1 MARDLFEEAGIVM
14 APAAKQGGRDLFE
27 EFGVAAPAPDR
38 PERSAL
44 RGAADVALEVVS
56 GGIKGIKF
64 ISDAAGADNVVSR
77 GLGAA
82 DDAVKGLQSPLAQ
95 YEDRQVSQIMREAED
110 KGGLEQ
116 AGQALRAAGV
126 APVRMSLGAL
136 ATGAPVIA
144 ASMIPGVR
152 EASWGARLAA
162 MGTLG
167 ATQGAG
173 VVKSS
178 IYEGVRDRALQ
189 EGLAQDEAQAVAERA
204 QRYTENP
211 GLIAGGAALGAAAS
225 ATGFERSVAQIL
237 GRKAAE
243 QAVARSAVGSVA
255 KGVVKEAP
263 LEATQGGQERYATNV
278 ATDRAG
284 FETPAFRGVVG
295 SATLEGTLSAPGGA
309 IGGALDYAGSRRQP
323 PAEGP
328 DPAAEPAATP
338 VADQP
343 SARPTLSAETVQ
355 ATAQA
360 RLDALERKANGT
372 PEQTVVGPDGASL
385 VVPGEQPQYLNLEER
400 RERTFLRE
408 NLGEPQRLADGLGV
422 TVGTAATPEA
432 RLVELDLLSQVR
444 GLSEPERAEFDALL
458 AQFDQEDADGGDG
471 AVPPMDP
478 GADGSGA
485 ADDAAGMGAG
495 VGVDGR
501 PEPGVV
507 GSGPAAGTGGEAV
520 PPGRDAERAAVAPA
534 APAVPDTAP
543 AVQAT
548 APAVPEATTEVASA
562 PAEVTGAPAVQPAPI
577 TREAK
582 LPLGSTV
589 YDGQG
594 NPWRV
599 QNRRSGIL
607 TLQPIVGGTPDT
619 KAAQRF
625 VIDQDKAPANS
636 GARVEPLFL
645 QAPAQGPQ
653 AGSTPTGAEA
663 PVGEAPASGES
674 GVSPAYARRVFRG
687 SGRKDKG
694 SVYNGGSTP
703 ILGDAAY
710 YALDEKTAS
719 KFGPNV
725 EARDVSLRNPLVI
738 DSDQKWRALTREAG
752 DEETA
757 ANADAVAG
765 MLRDRLEVAR
775 RDVGPK
781 QGAGDAGTGV
791 GGVPRADLGTAVQPS
806 DGRPGGAGD
815 QAGRAFAG
823 GGGVAGDTGLPR
835 PEGGDAAPQGLAAP
849 AGDGGGARPVVLQ
862 NRDRSGVASVTQMQS
877 IAANPDPR
885 RLSFSR
891 DFGSGA
897 PVVFSNFDE
906 ARLVDAQLGRED
918 TITDSQGRQYAIQ
931 YAVIEAD
938 EVVASNAA
946 DGTPNDLYED
956 SDTPGLIRAVAGNGR
971 MAGLQEAFRRGTA
984 AGYAQG
990 IAADTALHGIDPA
1003 VIDAM
1008 SNPVLVR
1015 IMRADDVTPDIGDR
1029 SNVSGAARLNPVEQA
1044 RTDMARV
1051 NLEALDFTEAGDPT
1065 PAAVKAFVA
1074 GMPEAERSEL
1084 MTRDGAAGRQ
1094 AIDRLMAAT
1103 FAKAYGDER
1112 LVELYAQA
1120 TDPDARNVLSAM
1132 AQAAGAMARLEGM
1145 GDLDVRSLVIDAA
1158 NMAVNAARNGV
1169 SLAKFAQTPDITLA
1183 PEVRPIAETLA
1194 ANARSAKRM
1203 AEALRSLADLAYS
1216 EATKESADMFGE
1228 VPRRTR
1234 GQVIEEVFG
1243 GQRREGGADAV
1254 QNAGRA
1260 GVDEAGAAGQGDAPG
1275 QREPAGNTGQPQGE
1289 RSDRPADGQDDAFGL
1304 TSYTLDELAQR
1315 DAELEQTQ
1323 ADQQAEQDRRASA
1336 PPADDFVL
1344 SGSDRPADQAAARG
1358 QMELAEAPATEAAAP
1373 VDPTQLERDYRT
1385 YPTQVRKQIAD
1396 NGASA
1401 ALYRAA
1407 GARSADAFST
1417 LPMDDQ
1423 AAAYVKFVEAGGAP
1437 ASGLP
1442 QDYNAWVMAQERD
1455 AENRRLQGDPVVR
1468 QANGKAFASRATAER
1483 FMRDHDLSDTH
1494 EARETVGGFELRR
1507 LPEAQRPSAIRRLAE
1522 RQAADPETQRQERA
1536 FARAEEIGTAAD
1548 AAVMAYENGE
1558 STIEE
1563 FEAALD
1569 AVAPAAAAK
1578 PKRTKPAATDQRIAD
1593 YFAPGNIVPSYGGG
1607 FDRVLEFRPGEDG
1620 KWSVKVEA
1628 VRKDGDAWVADGGP
1642 RDARWHSTAP
1652 DQRALTKGPEERAPA
1667 DEAPKAEAAA
1677 GKQATPIS
1685 DFGSKIGGARKDTS
1699 TPTGPRGTKQA
1710 DDRPGWRKRYSVSQI
1725 AASSRLSE
1733 VGRWT
1738 IHDERVKDRLGQA
1751 KQVGRDSYATKEEAE
1766 AAIPLAEVARNHRAV
1781 PASTKQGESTVYE
1794 IVRDVTD
1801 RKRVKVVDQQ
1811 FVTREDALRYMIE
1824 HAVEIIE
1831 TKTSFGEEILPT
1843 PETVMRKGPPRRTA
1857 DSVGEDFQ
1865 RAFGFRGVEFGNWNN
1880 QAERQEVMN
1889 HAYDGLM
1896 DLAEVLGI
1904 PPKAIGLD
1912 GELALA
1918 FGARGNGLS
1927 GARAHYEPDY
1937 AVINLTKMHGAGS
1950 LAHEWLHAVDHYFA
1964 RQDGKA
1970 KSARVKNKRG
1980 DDVFPTQGT
1989 EQAMASHGFGYK
2001 SAVRQEVR
2009 DAYKAVIET
2018 MYRKAEQFVEDTQR
2032 ADRFVANARKD
2043 VQTRLVSIRQ
2053 DLAEQKDPRYWKRKN
2068 APASAEQLAAFDEIS
2083 RKIVDGEMLETTL
2096 VPVRSA
2102 TTRKTLGS
2110 MRWSNDALERI
2121 SAILKDVRGRGGFD
2135 STNQSGVLDRLRQ
2148 EMGNYSQRLKM
2159 LADAQSAEVKS
2170 RKVPTEYAMA
2180 AKSIDQGRASD
2191 YWSTPHEMAARAFQ
2205 SYVLDKIAEQ
2215 GGESDFLTYGPEN
2228 VVVPTPWGWKRP
2240 FPAGAERKEIN
2251 AAFDALFATIQTR
2264 ETDTG
2269 VAMFS
2274 RSEETRKAYEA
2285 RIDALFAGEKA
2296 ARVGAKVLDRSDMLD
2311 MLGLGG
2317 GPVHLAESKVLDGR
2331 DNHPRM
2337 TAEAWKKIP
2346 QWIEDPAAVF
2356 ESDTVSRRLTFIA
2369 PETVGGAP
2377 VIVIVEPNVDV
2388 GAADLRVHIL
2398 VNAYDKDGGKP
2409 PFGRWMRDGLA
2420 RYVDQKKFPTILAQA
2435 GLQLPSTTQNKP
2447 GTRKILTE
2455 KNLAGYRRAAM
2466 SRGAGPGLSVEA
2478 ATSIAA
2484 AVRKAWANG
2493 PEVVVVA
2500 DMADQKIPQAVR
2512 DADAEQRSRGATG
2525 EPEGFFYGG
2534 KVYLVAGQLATPA
2547 DVVRVLSHEALGHY
2561 GLRGL
2566 FGDRLAGILDQI
2578 GLVRRTEVMAKRQE
2592 YGLPDTTA
2600 GRRVAA
2606 EEVLSVMA
2614 QTNPQLGFVR
2624 RAVAAIRTW
2633 LRGLGLDLRM
2643 TDDEIIR
2650 SFILP
2655 ARQWVQ
2661 RGGARPAAGEVSMSR
2676 GEQVHAEIDE
2686 DTEALLE
2693 EFGLPAGSR
2702 EEAQRALAAGDRVFV
2717 AAEMD
2722 EQAIEVL
2729 SVRGLEGYTPD
2740 QMLVLRRGDGMAF
2753 SRSAMKS
2760 ATANMDRG
2768 LKALAQA
2775 VMGRTTVHRAM
2786 FRNGLGWVDFVWG
2799 DEGTV
2804 KSDGRTKGA
2813 KGLSHIVEARMRK
2826 DGLTEKEAIGVLSE
2840 MVRAIAAGGETK
2852 RRQVGRSVSAT
2863 FEHDGYRVALVKT
2876 HGANA
2881 WVVTAFEIGPD
2892 ARPAG
2897 YATAAPTQTA
2907 ASLSRD
2913 GMGAGPVAPGDTVP
2927 SLGRATRGDSTN
2939 RGGTAGA
2946 GSRDS
2951 MAPGREDGNAMFSRS
2966 TLGDTPPPST
2976 PPANRWQ
2983 RLKARAMELTSPEA
2997 LDKLI
3002 YELQDKFID
3011 LKRIRDHIAAL
3022 GGTVNDLNDAY
3033 LGEELYHKRLAK
3045 RTQDF
3050 LNDEVKPLL
3059 AELRATG
3066 TGIQDFERFLHARHA
3081 PEANRVLAERNP
3093 NQEMID
3099 ARRAQLAADV
3109 RQLELDLQ
3117 RATARGTA
3125 TKAIEQALDTARE
3138 QQRVWGRVQAFRGT
3152 EAERNALSGMSD
3164 DEAQALMDGLPPG
3177 RRQVLESLAARVDA
3191 INGKTLD
3198 ALQSY
3203 GLMDRASLDA
3213 WRATYQFYVPLHRD
3227 EAHADS
3233 GAHPIGQ
3240 GYLSKGDAA
3249 KRRTGSTEQVTNI
3262 LSHVVMQREAAL
3274 TRGEKARV
3282 GKQLYLLAAQNP
3294 DPSLW
3299 QVDKPPKIRRVDEAT
3314 GTVVTMVDPL
3324 YKQKPNVLMVRI
3336 GGKDAAIVFNERN
3349 PQAMRLAE
3357 ALRNLDV
3364 GDLHFLVGMV
3374 AKGTRWFASVNTQ
3387 YNPIFGLIN
3396 FARDLGAGVLNLS
3409 TTPLAGKER
3418 QVAHGTFAA
3427 MRAIYRDTRGKAPA
3441 NAQWARLWQ
3450 QMQDD
3455 GGTTGYR
3462 DLFVD
3467 ANDRAKK
3474 LQRELGALDRGQASK
3489 AAHAVLD
3496 WLSAYNETM
3505 ENAVRLAAYKEA
3517 LDMGMSRPRAASLAK
3532 NLTVNFN
3539 RKGRQTREA
3548 GAFYAF
3554 FNAAIQGN
3562 TRMFQTLLGPAGK
3575 KIMLGGVML
3584 GAINTL
3590 LGMAVM
3596 GGGDEDEWE
3605 KIPEFIKERS
3615 IIIPVGRQDYV
3626 TIPMPLGFH
3635 VLPNIGRTAVEMMLG
3650 DPDKTP
3656 GKMVGKLLMTLAE
3669 AFNPLG
3675 SSQDLLQM
3683 AAPTVIDPVA
3693 ALTQNR
3699 DWTGRPIY
3707 RPDYNSLDPTP
3718 GPQRAKDT
3726 ASTPSRVIAE
3736 LLNMATGGTE
3746 YRPGAISW
3754 TPDQIDYVF
3763 GQLTGGLGREILKL
3777 NQTIVAPITG
3787 EELPAYK
3794 IPLVGRIYGNT
3805 RGPSAQSERFYE
3817 NVREIN
3823 EIENELRG
3831 RAKAGQDVQEV
3842 LREEPLARLIGAGNA
3857 AEQQIRRL
3865 REQRRAVS
3873 ERAEPGY
3880 RNEVAEINERIG
3892 GVMAVLSRQVGE
3904 AKRAETVE

>member
-372 PEQTVVGPDGASL
+372 PEQTVVGPDGAPL

-422 TVGTAATPEA
+422 TVGTAATPAA

-471 AVPPMDP
+471 AVPPVDP
-478 GADGSGA
+478 GAAGGGA
-485 ADDAAGMGAG
+485 ADDATGMGAG

-507 GSGPAAGTGGEAV
+507 GSGPAAGAGGEAV
-520 PPGRDAERAAVAPA
+520 PPGRDAERAAVAPEA
-534 APAVPDTAP
+534 AEIVQPDSSGRPLADRIRSLVGLALSEAKSRVQRKRQEWTAVSPVDERFAQQVAEKAPDLDVSGYRHILDEDAIRKVLADHGSEQERQRGQIPVTEADFELTPQILSNGTVESIGKTKNGLASVTTVAQIGDQFYYVEEIRTGRNALAMKTMWKRPARSAP
-543 AVQAT
+543 GKPVSEQS
-548 APAVPEATTEVASA
+548 PEALAGPPPQGAESVAGE
-562 PAEVTGAPAVQPAPI
+562 PGVAPI

-653 AGSTPTGAEA
+653 AQPAAGEPVAPAETEKEARERRASRGHFASQQGYQIDSEDRGSFGVTVSRLKDGGVLIDDDGQFIEYNADFARGKSDEEILRYSFEPVGFRGARQSNAAPVDVSPSAQNSNTSAEPVQIPAENEQVGGGGGAGAVEPLAVIEGFRQQFSKMPSGMTPEQYRAFIDRRNVAEA
-663 PVGEAPASGES
+663 QAVRQLVEAAQSGGLSLPSRYGGSLMMTPEPTNGGATWRVTRLMDDGAPAGHMEFNTPELAAANLLSMAGQPERAAAPE
-674 GVSPAYARRVFRG
+674 PASAVAPTTTPAKPPKRTRQEAAAARRQEYERTNPFKAFLAKHGVNTADRSDVGGERRKPVMVPYFGPMFRN
-687 SGRKDKG
+687 
-694 SVYNGGSTP
+694 NGMR
-703 ILGDAAY
+703 
-710 YALDEKTAS
+710 LDELALLA
-719 KFGPNV
+719 V
-725 EARDVSLRNPLVI
+725 EAGFLTQSDI
-738 DSDQKWRALTREAG
+738 DSDL
-752 DEETA
+752 D
-757 ANADAVAG
+757 N
-765 MLRDRLEVAR
+765 
-775 RDVGPK
+775 
-781 QGAGDAGTGV
+781 
-791 GGVPRADLGTAVQPS
+791 GGVNKLADMIQRTLAGERVKRAVDYENDAEAEYEA
-806 DGRPGGAGD
+806 RA
-815 QAGRAFAG
+815 QAYYEAQAEAEQAL
-823 GGGVAGDTGLPR
+823 V
-835 PEGGDAAPQGLAAP
+835 
-849 AGDGGGARPVVLQ
+849 
-862 NRDRSGVASVTQMQS
+862 
-877 IAANPDPR
+877 
-885 RLSFSR
+885 
-891 DFGSGA
+891 
-897 PVVFSNFDE
+897 DE
-906 ARLVDAQLGRED
+906 ATDDEINALLQLASQEDAELSTEEIDYIAGQEED
-918 TITDSQGRQYAIQ
+918 
-931 YAVIEAD
+931 VAD
-938 EVVASNAA
+938 EA
-946 DGTPNDLYED
+946 
-956 SDTPGLIRAVAGNGR
+956 
-971 MAGLQEAFRRGTA
+971 QGTA
-984 AGYAQG
+984 AGASPSG
-990 IAADTALHGIDPA
+990 DP
-1003 VIDAM
+1003 
-1008 SNPVLVR
+1008 
-1015 IMRADDVTPDIGDR
+1015 G
-1029 SNVSGAARLNPVEQA
+1029 SGAATRAESAGEVEPFALGQQTEADVSRQEAQRRLDEAARQRQAAEQA
-1044 RTDMARV
+1044 RR
-1051 NLEALDFTEAGDPT
+1051 
-1065 PAAVKAFVA
+1065 
-1074 GMPEAERSEL
+1074 
-1084 MTRDGAAGRQ
+1084 
-1094 AIDRLMAAT
+1094 
-1103 FAKAYGDER
+1103 
-1112 LVELYAQA
+1112 
-1120 TDPDARNVLSAM
+1120 
-1132 AQAAGAMARLEGM
+1132 
-1145 GDLDVRSLVIDAA
+1145 DAA
-1158 NMAVNAARNGV
+1158 PPPEE
-1169 SLAKFAQTPDITLA
+1169 FTLA
-1183 PEVRPIAETLA
+1183 
-1194 ANARSAKRM
+1194 
-1203 AEALRSLADLAYS
+1203 
-1216 EATKESADMFGE
+1216 
-1228 VPRRTR
+1228 
-1234 GQVIEEVFG
+1234 
-1243 GQRREGGADAV
+1243 
-1254 QNAGRA
+1254 
-1260 GVDEAGAAGQGDAPG
+1260 
-1275 QREPAGNTGQPQGE
+1275 
-1289 RSDRPADGQDDAFGL
+1289 
-1304 TSYTLDELAQR
+1304 
-1315 DAELEQTQ
+1315 
-1323 ADQQAEQDRRASA
+1323 
-1336 PPADDFVL
+1336 
-1344 SGSDRPADQAAARG
+1344 GSDRAADLAAARG
-1358 QMELAEAPATEAAAP
+1358 QMELGGEAPVDAAAAQSPSSPSNDRPEPTEAQKTASSAEKKLSAKLDDVGEQLYANRRNFVGRGLKWDDVAGLNDTLKVKEVRKAKVWPKPDYEKLIADGMPAVLARMVKHVYDGLGAAPTLRGAPTDGDLRRYIDTIGKVREAVFGLVNDRAAVKAFAESALALARRDRQSSGPIAITGMLSTAQDAQALAEIVLRRVWPDEMGKGRYERFKRGSDANAEALVIGGNRALRALQFDRQDFAKWAKDIGEGWPASREAWQVHGYRVLAPGGYAISGEKQVTRFNRTTMEAEPTGDTYFQVTTDSARKFWRLPTRPAEGAFLLVDQNGSLARQFESEAAA
-1373 VDPTQLERDYRT
+1373 
-1385 YPTQVRKQIAD
+1385 I
-1396 NGASA
+1396 
-1401 ALYRAA
+1401 
-1407 GARSADAFST
+1407 DA
-1417 LPMDDQ
+1417 
-1423 AAAYVKFVEAGGAP
+1423 
-1437 ASGLP
+1437 
-1442 QDYNAWVMAQERD
+1442 
-1455 AENRRLQGDPVVR
+1455 
-1468 QANGKAFASRATAER
+1468 
-1483 FMRDHDLSDTH
+1483 
-1494 EARETVGGFELRR
+1494 ARELVKREKGIGQDDRGTN
-1507 LPEAQRPSAIRRLAE
+1507 IAE
-1522 RQAADPETQRQERA
+1522 SER
-1536 FARAEEIGTAAD
+1536 
-1548 AAVMAYENGE
+1548 
-1558 STIEE
+1558 
-1563 FEAALD
+1563 
-1569 AVAPAAAAK
+1569 
-1578 PKRTKPAATDQRIAD
+1578 
-1593 YFAPGNIVPSYGGG
+1593 
-1607 FDRVLEFRPGEDG
+1607 
-1620 KWSVKVEA
+1620 
-1628 VRKDGDAWVADGGP
+1628 
-1642 RDARWHSTAP
+1642 
-1652 DQRALTKGPEERAPA
+1652 
-1667 DEAPKAEAAA
+1667 
-1677 GKQATPIS
+1677 
-1685 DFGSKIGGARKDTS
+1685 
-1699 TPTGPRGTKQA
+1699 TGPARRQHGEN
-1710 DDRPGWRKRYSVSQI
+1710 VSGE
-1725 AASSRLSE
+1725 RMME
-1733 VGRWT
+1733 V
-1738 IHDERVKDRLGQA
+1738 
-1751 KQVGRDSYATKEEAE
+1751 
-1766 AAIPLAEVARNHRAV
+1766 
-1781 PASTKQGESTVYE
+1781 
-1794 IVRDVTD
+1794 
-1801 RKRVKVVDQQ
+1801 
-1811 FVTREDALRYMIE
+1811 
-1824 HAVEIIE
+1824 
-1831 TKTSFGEEILPT
+1831 
-1843 PETVMRKGPPRRTA
+1843 
-1857 DSVGEDFQ
+1857 
-1865 RAFGFRGVEFGNWNN
+1865 FGFRGVNFGREGWIK
-1880 QAERQEVMN
+1880 QAERQAYLN
-1889 HAYDGLM
+1889 AAYDGLL
-1896 DLAEVLGI
+1896 DLAELLNV
-1904 PPKAIGLD
+1904 PPKAMSLD
-1912 GELALA
+1912 GALGIA
-1918 FGARGNGLS
+1918 FGAQGK
-1927 GARAHYEPDY
+1927 GAFAAHFMPGVNE
-1937 AVINLTKMHGAGS
+1937 INLTKTRGAGT
-1950 LAHEWLHAVDHYFA
+1950 LAHEWGHALDHYFA
-1964 RQDGKA
+1964 TQAGLAKDPEPMVSEHAHKGDTEPRVVRGADGKL
-1970 KSARVKNKRG
+1970 KSESVKTFG
-1980 DDVFPTQGT
+1980 DGLRPEIVQAFRAIV
-1989 EQAMASHGFGYK
+1989 QAMSKRPETEGEAKMRQARSLAQSRSTAESWLKEARRAIENSLSNEKEALLAEFDRHADAIRQGEPGDGYVQSGNLAMSPRVADIRETVKKATTRLLSKGETENLDRAARWLRNDLGRKEAS
-2001 SAVRQEVR
+2001 
-2009 DAYKAVIET
+2009 
-2018 MYRKAEQFVEDTQR
+2018 DTHEPQ
-2032 ADRFVANARKD
+2032 
-2043 VQTRLVSIRQ
+2043 RLVST
-2053 DLAEQKDPRYWKRKN
+2053 DYDSE
-2068 APASAEQLAAFDEIS
+2068 SSQLD
-2083 RKIVDGEMLETTL
+2083 
-2096 VPVRSA
+2096 
-2102 TTRKTLGS
+2102 
-2110 MRWSNDALERI
+2110 
-2121 SAILKDVRGRGGFD
+2121 
-2135 STNQSGVLDRLRQ
+2135 
-2148 EMGNYSQRLKM
+2148 
-2159 LADAQSAEVKS
+2159 
-2170 RKVPTEYAMA
+2170 A
-2180 AKSIDQGRASD
+2180 AKSKTGKKR
-2191 YWSTPHEMAARAFQ
+2191 YWSTPTEMFARAFET
-2205 SYVLDKIAEQ
+2205 YVHERLVARGQ
-2215 GGESDFLTYGPEN
+2215 VNTFLTNADELSQKT
-2228 VVVPTPWGWKRP
+2228 VEVPDMSSASARG
-2240 FPAGAERKEIN
+2240 AGATKSMRAYPYPRGVERETIN
-2251 AAFDALFATIQTR
+2251 KAFDTLIGAIQTR

-2478 ATSIAA
+2478 ASSIAA

-2740 QMLVLRRGDGMAF
+2740 QMLVLRRGDGVAF

-2760 ATANMDRG
+2760 PTANMDRG

-2775 VMGRTTVHRAM
+2775 ITGRTTVHRAM

-2966 TLGDTPPPST
+2966 TLGNTPPPST

-2983 RLKARAMELTSPEA
+2983 RLKARAMGLTSPEA

-3093 NQEMID
+3093 NQQMID

-3489 AAHAVLD
+3489 AAHAALD

-3736 LLNMATGGTE
+3736 LLNMATGGTD

-3763 GQLTGGLGREILKL
+3763 GQLTGGIGRELLKL
-3777 NQTIVAPITG
+3777 NQTVVAPITG

-3817 NVREIN
+3817 NVRELN

-3842 LREEPLARLIGAGNA
+3842 LREEPLARLIGVGNA

-3892 GVMAVLSRQVGE
+3892 GVMAVLNRQVRE
-3904 AKRAETVE
+3904 AKRAEAVE